1 MAMFFLLGLCTP
13 GKSNIA
19 YVYLLELVPTK
30 WQTYVGTSLLIA
42 DGSTMILLSL
52 YFRFITRD
60 WLGFQ
65 IFGLALTTFSFVG
78 SLIAPESPKYL
89 YSYKRFAEAREALG
103 RIARLNRVPL
113 EKRRFKFT
121 FDTEAEEQ
129 EKNRKSIPILSS
141 SWNQNSNEITE
152 EESGS
157 KAKQSV
163 MDQINRSEDR
173 TPFNESGA
181 QSPYIVDKRSLLTK
195 DE

>member
-1 MAMFFLLGLCTP
+1 MYFFLGLCTP

-65 IFGLALTTFSFVG
+65 IFGIVLSTVAFVG

-89 YSYKRFAEAREALG
+89 YSYKRYAEAREALA
-103 RIARLNRVPL
+103 RIARLNRVSE
-113 EKRRFKFT
+113 EKRRFKFS

-129 EKNRKSIPILSS
+129 ERNRKSIPILSS
-141 SWNQNSNEITE
+141 SWNQNSNDIVE
-152 EESGS
+152 EDALVR
-157 KAKQSV
+157 KAK
-163 MDQINRSEDR
+163 
-173 TPFNESGA
+173 
-181 QSPYIVDKRSLLTK
+181 
-195 DE
+195 